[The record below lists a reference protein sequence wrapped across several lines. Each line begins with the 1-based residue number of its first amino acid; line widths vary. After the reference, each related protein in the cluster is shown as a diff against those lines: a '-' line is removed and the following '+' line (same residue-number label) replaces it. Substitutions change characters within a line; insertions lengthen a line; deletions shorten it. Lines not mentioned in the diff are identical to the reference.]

1 MVSIP
6 KSSKST
12 KKDPKSFKIWLLGC
26 FPGYGKSTYFY
37 TGFYGPL
44 RAKYALCTGGFFG
57 HVPGTYPV
65 RISTYPVLVRTRYVP
80 KKSYHNPCKIDL
92 GGGKT
97 LPKLVGVEVFLNF
110 FGFLDG
116 NHDKNNVDIASNN
129 IFDWNQHQK
138 T

>member
-1 MVSIP
+1 MDFS
-6 KSSKST
+6 
-12 KKDPKSFKIWLLGC
+12 
-26 FPGYGKSTYFY
+26 
-37 TGFYGPL
+37 
-44 RAKYALCTGGFFG
+44 
-57 HVPGTYPV
+57 GTYQV
-65 RISTYPVLVRTRYVP
+65 RTRYVLVRTRYVP